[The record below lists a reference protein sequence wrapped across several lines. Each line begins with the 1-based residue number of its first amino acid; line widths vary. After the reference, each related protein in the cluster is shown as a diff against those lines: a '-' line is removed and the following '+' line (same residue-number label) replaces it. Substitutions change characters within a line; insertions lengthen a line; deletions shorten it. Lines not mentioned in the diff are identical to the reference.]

1 MANLGTHILLAA
13 EKRLGSIASPEIGLR
28 RVATL
33 INGLLIIALARVIA
47 GLTVTLLWGQPLL
60 PVGATAVA
68 SQGLGNDGSKSIQ
81 GADFSTISGWHLFG
95 RTEATPVVET
105 QPAPTPVTPLNLRLV
120 GVFLTEQRADRALAL
135 IAEGTG
141 VERSYRVGE
150 SLPGGARLDQVQRN
164 SVVVSRNGQQEVLN
178 LPRLDE
184 GRRTASA
191 DMSTALPMQ
200 LEPPPMQP
208 EMLPE
213 PEMPIPVEQPEM
225 PPPPVLPSSFHQP
238 PMIDATS
245 VASKL
250 RGATGG
256 PGALEDIAFASPY
269 VRDGQFVGFRLQPG
283 RDRQLMQKLGLSNG
297 DVITEINGSRLNNP
311 MQGFTALRALMDAQQ
326 VSVRVLRNGAEIP
339 LAFSLSGTGLK

>member
-13 EKRLGSIASPEIGLR
+13 EKRLGSIASPEIGLQ
-28 RVATL
+28 RVAML

-68 SQGLGNDGSKSIQ
+68 AQGLGNDVSKSIQ
-81 GADFSTISGWHLFG
+81 GADFATIGGWHFFG
-95 RTEATPVVET
+95 RMEATPVVEA

-191 DMSTALPMQ
+191 DMSTALPIQ
-200 LEPPPMQP
+200 PELPMQP
-208 EMLPE
+208 EMPPE
-213 PEMPIPVEQPEM
+213 PEMPVPVEQPEM

-238 PMIDATS
+238 QMIDATS

-269 VRDGQFVGFRLQPG
+269 VRDGQFVGFRLRPG
-283 RDRQLMQKLGLSNG
+283 RDRQLMEKLGLSSG
-297 DVITEINGSRLNNP
+297 DVITEVNGSRLNNP
-311 MQGFTALRALMDAQQ
+311 MQGFTALRELMDAEQ
-326 VSVRVLRNGAEIP
+326 VNVRVLRNGAEIP